1 MQKKQSMTVAKRLG
15 LGFGIVLLLMVG
27 LTLIGVERVQRINQ
41 TLTEMTELNSVKQRY
56 AINFRGSVHDR
67 AISLRDVTLVDNARD
82 IPALLRDIEQL
93 EAFYL
98 NSRRLMDDIFQQRN
112 GVSTTERQLLQA
124 IDAVEARALPLANQ
138 VIQLRQQGQQSEAQR
153 LLLAQVGPVFV
164 DWLAS
169 INAFID
175 YQEAKNQQATDDAQG
190 VAGAFA
196 LTMVLLTAVAIFI
209 GIAMAVWILRYLR
222 QALGGEPDE
231 AAELVSQIAAGDLT
245 TQIRDSLPNSMLAA
259 VANMQLQLRQ
269 TLSEVVGAANTVKTQ
284 ADELDQAALEALE
297 ATERQAHSS
306 TASAASIEQMT
317 VSLKQVAS
325 VVDLT
330 EQNSQ
335 KTADLSDQGAR
346 LVQDAATEIAV
357 VAETVEQS
365 ASKIG
370 ELQQRSKE
378 IAGIAN
384 VIKSIAEQ
392 TNLLALNA
400 AIEAARAGESG
411 RGFAVVA
418 DEVRQLAER
427 TSKATTEIAGMI
439 QLVQD
444 DTQLAVASMETAA
457 PRVAEGLSRAND
469 AASMLQQIR
478 SQAMDS
484 LNNVR
489 DVARSTK
496 EQSTAVTE
504 LAKHIEQ
511 IASMSRD
518 NAVVMQ
524 QNRGAV
530 AALQRVATGL
540 GQQVARFRT
549 S

>member
-67 AISLRDVTLVDNARD
+67 AISLRDVTLVENLRD
-82 IPALLRDIEQL
+82 VPVLLRDIEQL
-93 EAFYL
+93 EGFYRD
-98 NSRRLMDDIFQQRN
+98 SRRSMDDIFTQRN
-112 GVSTTERQLLQA
+112 GVSPTERQLLQA
-124 IDAVEARALPLANQ
+124 IDAVEARALPLASQ

-153 LLLAQVGPVFV
+153 LLLTQVGPVFV

-175 YQEAKNQQATDDAQG
+175 YQEAKNQQATDSAQG

-196 LTMVLLTAVAIFI
+196 LTMVLLTLVAIFI
-209 GIAMAVWILRYLR
+209 GVAMAVWIQRYLR
-222 QALGGEPDE
+222 KALGGEPDE

-269 TLSEVVGAANTVKTQ
+269 TLSEVVRAANTVKTQ

-444 DTQLAVASMETAA
+444 DTQLAVTSMETAA

-504 LAKHIEQ
+504 LAQHIEQ

>member
-93 EAFYL
+93 ESFYL

-112 GVSTTERQLLQA
+112 GVSATERQLLQA
-124 IDAVEARALPLANQ
+124 IDVVEARALPLANQ

-175 YQEAKNQQATDDAQG
+175 YQEAKNQQATDNAQG
-190 VAGAFA
+190 IAGAFA

-489 DVARSTK
+489 DVARSTN

-549 S
+549 N

>member
-93 EAFYL
+93 ESFYL
-98 NSRRLMDDIFQQRN
+98 NSRRLMDNIFQQRN
-112 GVSTTERQLLQA
+112 GVSATERQLLQA

-175 YQEAKNQQATDDAQG
+175 YQEAKNQQATDNAQG
-190 VAGAFA
+190 IAGAFA

-489 DVARSTK
+489 DVARSTN
-496 EQSTAVTE
+496 EQSMAVTE

>member
-93 EAFYL
+93 ESFYL
-98 NSRRLMDDIFQQRN
+98 NSRHLMDNIFQQRN
-112 GVSTTERQLLQA
+112 GVSATERQLLQA

-175 YQEAKNQQATDDAQG
+175 YQEAKNQQATDNAQG
-190 VAGAFA
+190 IAGAFA

-489 DVARSTK
+489 DVARSTN
-496 EQSTAVTE
+496 EQSMAVTE

>member
-1 MQKKQSMTVAKRLG
+1 M
-15 LGFGIVLLLMVG
+15 
-27 LTLIGVERVQRINQ
+27 
-41 TLTEMTELNSVKQRY
+41 
-56 AINFRGSVHDR
+56 
-67 AISLRDVTLVDNARD
+67 
-82 IPALLRDIEQL
+82 
-93 EAFYL
+93 
-98 NSRRLMDDIFQQRN
+98 
-112 GVSTTERQLLQA
+112 
-124 IDAVEARALPLANQ
+124 
-138 VIQLRQQGQQSEAQR
+138 
-153 LLLAQVGPVFV
+153 
-164 DWLAS
+164 
-169 INAFID
+169 
-175 YQEAKNQQATDDAQG
+175 
-190 VAGAFA
+190 
-196 LTMVLLTAVAIFI
+196 
-209 GIAMAVWILRYLR
+209 
-222 QALGGEPDE
+222 
-231 AAELVSQIAAGDLT
+231 
-245 TQIRDSLPNSMLAA
+245 
-259 VANMQLQLRQ
+259 
-269 TLSEVVGAANTVKTQ
+269 
-284 ADELDQAALEALE
+284 
-297 ATERQAHSS
+297 
-306 TASAASIEQMT
+306 
-317 VSLKQVAS
+317 
-325 VVDLT
+325 
-330 EQNSQ
+330 
-335 KTADLSDQGAR
+335 
-346 LVQDAATEIAV
+346 QDAATEIAV

-444 DTQLAVASMETAA
+444 ETQLAVASMETAA

-489 DVARSTK
+489 DVARSTN

>member
-67 AISLRDVTLVDNARD
+67 AISLRDVTLVENLRD
-82 IPALLRDIEQL
+82 VPVLLRDIERL
-93 EAFYL
+93 EGFYRE
-98 NSRRLMDDIFQQRN
+98 SRRLMDDIFTQRN
-112 GVSTTERQLLQA
+112 GVSPTERQLLQA
-124 IDAVEARALPLANQ
+124 IDAVEARALPLASQ
-138 VIQLRQQGQQSEAQR
+138 VIQLRQQGQQTEAQR
-153 LLLAQVGPVFV
+153 VLLAQAGPVFV

-175 YQEAKNQQATDDAQG
+175 YQEAKNQQATDTAQG

-196 LTMVLLTAVAIFI
+196 LTMVLLTLVAILI
-209 GIAMAVWILRYLR
+209 GIGMAVWIQRYLR
-222 QALGGEPDE
+222 KALGGEPDE

-269 TLSEVVGAANTVKTQ
+269 TLSEVVDAATTVSAQ
-284 ADELDQAALEALE
+284 ADELDQASLEALE

-365 ASKIG
+365 ATKIG

-444 DTQLAVASMETAA
+444 DTQLAVTSMETAA

-504 LAKHIEQ
+504 LAQHIEQ

-540 GQQVARFRT
+540 GKQVARFKT

>member
-93 EAFYL
+93 ESFYL
-98 NSRRLMDDIFQQRN
+98 NSRRLMDDIFKKRN
-112 GVSTTERQLLQA
+112 GVSATERQLLQA

-175 YQEAKNQQATDDAQG
+175 YQEAKNQQATDNAQG

-196 LTMVLLTAVAIFI
+196 LTMVLLTLVAIAI

-259 VANMQLQLRQ
+259 VANMQLQLGQ
-269 TLSEVVGAANTVKTQ
+269 TLSEVVDAANTVKAQ

-504 LAKHIEQ
+504 LAQHIEQ

-540 GQQVARFRT
+540 GKQVARFKT

>member
-67 AISLRDVTLVDNARD
+67 AISLRDVTLVENLRD
-82 IPALLRDIEQL
+82 VPVLQRDIERL
-93 EAFYL
+93 EGFYRD
-98 NSRRLMDDIFQQRN
+98 SRRLMDDIFTQRN
-112 GVSTTERQLLQA
+112 GVSPTERQLLQA
-124 IDAVEARALPLANQ
+124 IDAVEARALPLASQ
-138 VIQLRQQGQQSEAQR
+138 VIRLRQQGQQSEAQR
-153 LLLAQVGPVFV
+153 LLLAQAGPVFV

-175 YQEAKNQQATDDAQG
+175 YQEAKNQQATDSAQG

-196 LTMVLLTAVAIFI
+196 LTMVLLTLVAIFI
-209 GIAMAVWILRYLR
+209 GVAMAVWIQRYLR
-222 QALGGEPDE
+222 KALGGEPDE

-269 TLSEVVGAANTVKTQ
+269 TLSEVVDAATTVSAQ
-284 ADELDQAALEALE
+284 ADELDQASLEALE

-365 ASKIG
+365 ATKIG

-444 DTQLAVASMETAA
+444 DTQLAVTSMETAA

-489 DVARSTK
+489 DVARSTN

-530 AALQRVATGL
+530 AALQRVASGL
-540 GQQVARFRT
+540 GQQVARFKT

>member
-67 AISLRDVTLVDNARD
+67 AISLRDVTLVENLREV
-82 IPALLRDIEQL
+82 PALLRDIERL
-93 EAFYL
+93 EGFYRD
-98 NSRRLMDDIFQQRN
+98 SRRLMDDIFAQRN
-112 GVSTTERQLLQA
+112 GVSPTERQLLQA
-124 IDAVEARALPLANQ
+124 IDAVEARALPLASQ

-153 LLLAQVGPVFV
+153 LLLAQAGPVFV

-175 YQEAKNQQATDDAQG
+175 YQEAKNQQATDSAQG

-196 LTMVLLTAVAIFI
+196 LTMVLLTLVAIFI
-209 GIAMAVWILRYLR
+209 GVAMAVWIQRYLR
-222 QALGGEPDE
+222 KALGGEPDE

-269 TLSEVVGAANTVKTQ
+269 TLSEVVDAATTVSAQ
-284 ADELDQAALEALE
+284 ADELDQTALEALE
-297 ATERQAHSS
+297 STQHQAHSS

-444 DTQLAVASMETAA
+444 DTQLAVVSMEKAA
-457 PRVAEGLSRAND
+457 PRVAQGLSRAND

-504 LAKHIEQ
+504 LAQHIEQ

-530 AALQRVATGL
+530 AALQRVATDL
-540 GQQVARFRT
+540 GKQVARFKT

>member
-93 EAFYL
+93 ESFYL

-112 GVSTTERQLLQA
+112 GVSATERQLLQA

-196 LTMVLLTAVAIFI
+196 LTMVLLTLVAIAI

-259 VANMQLQLRQ
+259 VANMQLKLRQ

-297 ATERQAHSS
+297 ASERQAHSS

-444 DTQLAVASMETAA
+444 ETQLAVASMETAA
-457 PRVAEGLSRAND
+457 PRVAEGLSRANE

-484 LNNVR
+484 LHNVR

-504 LAKHIEQ
+504 LAQHIEQ

-530 AALQRVATGL
+530 AALQQVATGL

>member
-67 AISLRDVTLVDNARD
+67 AISLRDVTLVDNPRD

-93 EAFYL
+93 ESFYL

-175 YQEAKNQQATDDAQG
+175 YQEAKNQQATDNAQG

-259 VANMQLQLRQ
+259 VANMQLQLGQ
-269 TLSEVVGAANTVKTQ
+269 TLSEVVDAANTVKAQ

-444 DTQLAVASMETAA
+444 ETQLAVASMETAA

-489 DVARSTK
+489 DVARSTN

>member
-67 AISLRDVTLVDNARD
+67 AISLRDVTLVENPRD

-93 EAFYL
+93 ESFYL

-175 YQEAKNQQATDDAQG
+175 YQEAKNQQATDNAQS

-335 KTADLSDQGAR
+335 KTADLSDQGRAWCKMPPLR
-346 LVQDAATEIAV
+346 L
-357 VAETVEQS
+357 QS
-365 ASKIG
+365 LPRPLSSQRAKLASC
-370 ELQQRSKE
+370 S
-378 IAGIAN
+378 
-384 VIKSIAEQ
+384 S
-392 TNLLALNA
+392 
-400 AIEAARAGESG
+400 
-411 RGFAVVA
+411 
-418 DEVRQLAER
+418 
-427 TSKATTEIAGMI
+427 
-439 QLVQD
+439 
-444 DTQLAVASMETAA
+444 A
-457 PRVAEGLSRAND
+457 PRRLPVSP
-469 AASMLQQIR
+469 M
-478 SQAMDS
+478 
-484 LNNVR
+484 
-489 DVARSTK
+489 
-496 EQSTAVTE
+496 
-504 LAKHIEQ
+504 
-511 IASMSRD
+511 
-518 NAVVMQ
+518 
-524 QNRGAV
+524 
-530 AALQRVATGL
+530 
-540 GQQVARFRT
+540 
-549 S
+549 